1 MTKHFS
7 KHELAR
13 CFREAGRCSECRLTQ
28 PAMKL
33 PYDIEDNLKGLATAV
48 LEPVREKLGRQIVVN
63 SGYRCPKHNLAVG
76 GVVNSQ
82 HMKGEAADITAGS
95 SEENQRLAEI
105 IEANGKFDQMIKY
118 LDKDGRIRFIH
129 VSWKQFGPNRKQTLI
144 SKK

>member
-63 SGYRCPKHNLAVG
+63 SGYRCPKHNAEVG
-76 GVVNSQ
+76 GVANSQ
-82 HMKGEAADITAGS
+82 HLRGEAADVCCAD
-95 SEENQRLAEI
+95 NKRLAEI

-129 VSWKQFGPNRKQTLI
+129 VSWKRFGPNRKQTLI